1 MKEISTKEIKTT
13 KEYPFKRLQKK
24 VNYIAKDIHG
34 EVYGFKHE
42 PFINTKIGIWTNDEQ
57 HIGEEIFRIQRGKPK
72 HYKNLHWTESLI
84 KVIRDE

>member
-1 MKEISTKEIKTT
+1 MENTKDKNIKTT

-34 EVYGFKHE
+34 EVYGFKNK
-42 PFINTKIGIWTNDEQ
+42 PIIYSKIGLWTNDKQ

-72 HYKNLHWTESLI
+72 NYKNLHWTESLI
-84 KVIRDE
+84 KVLRDE